1 MINIEI
7 NISSVV
13 PSTNFELG
21 LYLGREFHLNVEI
34 VSIQKKTWFDEIS
47 GYHDFIQSYME
58 FICFV
63 EQQIN
68 SKN

>member
-1 MINIEI
+1 MIHIEI

-21 LYLGREFHLNVEI
+21 LYLGIEFHLNVEI
-34 VSIQKKTWFDEIS
+34 VSIQKKEIL